1 QFFEDKA
8 HKKKM
13 GKPWTSTPA
22 KVDLPNS

>member
-1 QFFEDKA
+1 

>member
-1 QFFEDKA
+1 
-8 HKKKM
+8 KKKM